1 MNPTTSQ
8 QQSID
13 HRELERV
20 SHNKIRVN
28 NPFDDVRTVVWD
40 GFHHPVPAHGYAIL
54 DQFLAFKYLEEQA
67 ILIMN
72 QTGIQAVRDENK
84 RRVTSNQLPLDRT
97 TKTGEQLGFES
108 PYYLD
113 PSLYTQDPTIL
124 EVAQEI
130 GNSRDRMIFVICQ
143 AKGLN
148 GGLVEEYGMQY
159 APQANKP
166 KGGLSWKDVVNR
178 LPGVKP
184 EVAQAPINPV
194 VTSDVTDLNSL
205 SQPKLR
211 SMAKNMGIESEKTDK
226 KADLIAKI
234 SQ

>member
-1 MNPTTSQ
+1 MNPSTAQ
-8 QQSID
+8 QTSID

-28 NPFDDVRTVVWD
+28 NPFDDVRTVIWD
-40 GFHHPVPAHGYAIL
+40 GFHHPVPAHGFAIL

-67 ILIMN
+67 MLIMN
-72 QTGIQAVRDENK
+72 QTGMQAVRDENK
-84 RRVTSNQLPLDRT
+84 RRVHSNQLPLDRT

-108 PYYLD
+108 PYYVD
-113 PSLYTQDPTIL
+113 PTLYTQDQTIL

-159 APQANKP
+159 MPQANKP
-166 KGGLSWKDVVNR
+166 KGGLSWKDVVHR

-184 EVAQAPINPV
+184 EV
-194 VTSDVTDLNSL
+194 
-205 SQPKLR
+205 SQPAPLVPATPSVNLDAMNQPALR
-211 SMAKNMGIESEKTDK
+211 SMAKKMGIETEKTDK
-226 KADLIAKI
+226 KADLIKAI
-234 SQ
+234 SE